1 MNNYLESTPT
11 PLRVSLTEGL
21 RVMCD
26 PSLPL
31 DSRVVGARFIWVTLQ
46 YLLHH
51 VVCPQQTA
59 VLHQLYEL
67 TSLQADFDVRVRD
80 FIYLLHDEVLN
91 VETEPYFRSLCH
103 SIATA
108 IESAVG
114 DYQYYGL
121 YIRD

>member
-26 PSLPL
+26 PNLPL
-31 DSRVVGARFIWVTLQ
+31 DSRVVGARFIRVTLQ

-59 VLHQLYEL
+59 ILHQLYEL
-67 TSLQADFDVRVRD
+67 TSLQANFEVRVRE
-80 FIYLLHDEVLN
+80 FIYLLHDEVLRE
-91 VETEPYFRSLCH
+91 ETELYFKSLCH
-103 SIATA
+103 SLATT
-108 IESAVG
+108 IKSVVG

-121 YIRD
+121 HIRD